1 MPVSP
6 GDRFQPKARDWNKL
20 KENLPSWQAPS
31 GATPKTM
38 SLSCVTATLYGYR
51 PVVGEAVILT
61 QFGLSGIDATAPL
74 ADDMTLSEDEQRLWS
89 NSLGRCVKMEQ
100 NPNQYPDYSPD
111 QPFAVCLN
119 PRLMT
124 FAISGLAWVRVRRLR
139 SWHRFVRRCVP
150 QPGDTAE
157 QTANAVGV
165 LDSCGWG
172 PGQIVGGAAGFQLGG
187 LTGYR
192 QNSIVWLLI
201 RF

>member
-20 KENLPSWQAPS
+20 KDNLPSWQAPS

-38 SLSCVTATLYGYR
+38 SLPCVTATLYGYR

-74 ADDMTLSEDEQRLWS
+74 ADDMTLSEDEQSLWS

-100 NPNQYPDYSPD
+100 NPSQYPDYSPD

-139 SWHRFVRRCVP
+139 QWHRFVRRCVA

-157 QTANAVGV
+157 QTANSAGV